1 MSLLGYLAQE
11 HILLPNQRKE
21 NDMDKLKFVDGTII
35 DIEEGATLSEVTH
48 IASNEANALYV
59 CGKVTAEN
67 VASLQFLHGEAVT
80 GDYQNVVIAAPTTR
94 EDGEGETVVV
104 RMHFREKTDVELRL
118 DALEEGQTV
127 QDGAIEDIGA
137 VLSDMAEG

>member
-1 MSLLGYLAQE
+1 
-11 HILLPNQRKE
+11 
-21 NDMDKLKFVDGTII
+21 MDKLKFVDGTII
-35 DIEEGATLSEVTH
+35 DIEEGASLGEVTH
-48 IASNEANALYV
+48 IATNEANAMYV

-67 VASLQFLHGEAVT
+67 VEHLEFLHGEAVT
-80 GDYQNVVIAAPTTR
+80 GDYQNVIIAAPTTR

>member
-1 MSLLGYLAQE
+1 
-11 HILLPNQRKE
+11 
-21 NDMDKLKFVDGTII
+21 MDKLKFMDGTII
-35 DIEEGATLSEVTH
+35 GIEDGASLESVTH
-48 IASNEANALYV
+48 IATNEANALFV

-67 VASLQFLHGEAVT
+67 VASLQFLHGEDVT

-94 EDGEGETVVV
+94 EDGEDGAVIV

-127 QDGAIEDIGA
+127 QDGAIEDIGL
-137 VLSDMAEG
+137 VLSDIAEG

>member
-1 MSLLGYLAQE
+1 
-11 HILLPNQRKE
+11 
-21 NDMDKLKFVDGTII
+21 MDKLKFADGTII
-35 DIEEGATLSEVTH
+35 DIEDGATLSDVTH
-48 IASNEANALYV
+48 IATNEANALFV

-80 GDYQNVVIAAPTTR
+80 GDYQNVVIVSPTTR
-94 EDGEGETVVV
+94 EDGEGETVIV
-104 RMHFREKTDVELRL
+104 RMHFREKTDLEIRV
-118 DALEEGQTV
+118 DALEESQDV

>member
-1 MSLLGYLAQE
+1 
-11 HILLPNQRKE
+11 
-21 NDMDKLKFVDGTII
+21 MDKLKFTDGTII
-35 DIEEGATLSEVTH
+35 DIEDGATLGEVTH
-48 IASNEANALYV
+48 IATNEANALFV

-80 GDYQNVVIAAPTTR
+80 GDYQNVIIAAPTTR

>member
-1 MSLLGYLAQE
+1 
-11 HILLPNQRKE
+11 
-21 NDMDKLKFVDGTII
+21 MDNIKLTDGTII
-35 DIEEGATLSEVTH
+35 DIEDGASLGDITH
-48 IASNEANALYV
+48 IATNEANAMFV
-59 CGKVTAEN
+59 CGKVTPEN

-104 RMHFREKTDVELRL
+104 RMHFREKTDLELRM

-127 QDGAIEDIGA
+127 QDGAIEDIGM

>member
-1 MSLLGYLAQE
+1 
-11 HILLPNQRKE
+11 
-21 NDMDKLKFVDGTII
+21 MDKLKFVDGTII
-35 DIEEGATLSEVTH
+35 DIEDGATLAEVTY
-48 IASNEANALYV
+48 IASNEANAMYV

-67 VASLQFLHGEAVT
+67 VASLQFLHGELLT
-80 GDYQNVVIAAPTTR
+80 GQYDHVIIAAPTTR
-94 EDGEGETVVV
+94 ENGEGESVIV

-127 QDGAIEDIGA
+127 QDGAIEDIGL

>member
-1 MSLLGYLAQE
+1 
-11 HILLPNQRKE
+11 
-21 NDMDKLKFVDGTII
+21 MDKLKFTDGTII
-35 DIEEGATLSEVTH
+35 DIEDGASLGDITH
-48 IASNEANALYV
+48 IARNEADAMFV

-67 VASLQFLHGEAVT
+67 VEHLEFYHDDMLT
-80 GDYQNVVIAAPTTR
+80 GQYDNIIIAAPTTR

-104 RMHFREKTDVELRL
+104 RMHFREKTELELRV
-118 DALEEGQTV
+118 DALEESQEV

>member
-1 MSLLGYLAQE
+1 
-11 HILLPNQRKE
+11 
-21 NDMDKLKFVDGTII
+21 MDKLKFMDGTII
-35 DIEEGATLSEVTH
+35 DIEEGGSLYDITH
-48 IASNEANALYV
+48 IANNEANAMYV

-94 EDGEGETVVV
+94 EDGEEGAVIV
-104 RMHFREKTDVELRL
+104 RMHFREKTELELRV

-127 QDGAIEDIGA
+127 QDGAIEDIGL
-137 VLSDMAEG
+137 VLSDIAEG

>member
-1 MSLLGYLAQE
+1 
-11 HILLPNQRKE
+11 
-21 NDMDKLKFVDGTII
+21 MDKLRFMDGTEIE
-35 DIEEGATLSEVTH
+35 IEEGASLGEVTH
-48 IASNEANALYV
+48 IASNEANAMYV
-59 CGKVTAEN
+59 CGKVTPEN

-94 EDGEGETVVV
+94 EDGENGTVVV
-104 RMHFREKTDVELRL
+104 RMHFREKTDLEIRV

>member
-1 MSLLGYLAQE
+1 
-11 HILLPNQRKE
+11 
-21 NDMDKLKFVDGTII
+21 MDKLKFLDGTVI

-67 VASLQFLHGEAVT
+67 VSHLEFLHGELIT
-80 GDYQNVVIAAPTTR
+80 GSYDHVIIAAPTTR
-94 EDGEGETVVV
+94 ENGEGETVIV
-104 RMHFREKTDVELRL
+104 RMHFREKTELELRV

-137 VLSDMAEG
+137 VLSDIVEE